1 MNKPLDNLNLLV
13 RPMLEADLP
22 SVLKIEKAIYAY
34 PWTHGNFFDCLASGY
49 RCYVLICDGKLIAY
63 AVQMTILDE
72 MHLLNLTVAAVF
84 QKKGV
89 GRYLLESLVSD
100 AISFQ
105 AVKMILEVRRFNYA
119 AIFLYESLNFEQ
131 IGLRKNYYQTRD
143 GREDAI
149 VMEMSL

>member
-49 RCYVLICDGKLIAY
+49 RCYVFICDCKLIAY

-131 IGLRKNYYQTRD
+131 IGLRKNYYPTRD